1 MKDNLPI
8 GVIWADVEHIGISI
22 RMGCHIDEGGSRG
35 TPAEKGQRIREFRQ
49 ALSAQTGKRTVKP
62 NENQD
67 KMPYEAMEC

>member
-22 RMGCHIDEGGSRG
+22 RMGCHIDEGGSRS

-67 KMPYEAMEC
+67 KMPYEPVKG